1 MTQSIWDDGIQS
13 REEQHREEQHR
24 QKRMSILRVAARAF
38 NTQGYYKT
46 TLVSLADEL
55 NVTKPTLYYYV
66 KNKDD
71 ILDGI
76 LALAIEQFRELI
88 RSSAGLDAVG
98 LEKLRSFVLHYGE
111 LVTDDFGTCL
121 ILMRINAPEDKFRQ
135 PYHDL
140 SKEVYVGL
148 QNIIQS
154 GIEDGSIGEVDPKY
168 TASALVATLN
178 ETAYWHLAEGR
189 ESPKDAAGKFF
200 KVFENGLAAG

>member
-1 MTQSIWDDGIQS
+1 MSQTIWDDGIQS
-13 REEQHREEQHR
+13 REEEHKREQHR

-38 NTQGYYKT
+38 NTHGYYKA
-46 TLVSLADEL
+46 TLASLAQEL

-76 LALAIEQFRELI
+76 LAIAIEQFRELI
-88 RSSAGLDAVG
+88 RTSAELESIG
-98 LEKLRSFVLHYGE
+98 LEKLRSFVLNYAE

-121 ILMRINAPEDKFRQ
+121 ILMRINAPEEKFRQ

-148 QNIIQS
+148 QAIIQS
-154 GIEDGSIGEVDPKY
+154 GIEDGSIGPVDPKY

-178 ETAYWHLAEGR
+178 ETVYWHLVEGR
-189 ESPKDAAGKFF
+189 ESPKDAAVQFF
-200 KVFENGLAAG
+200 QVFEAGLKP

>member
-1 MTQSIWDDGIQS
+1 MAQTIWDDRIQS
-13 REEQHREEQHR
+13 REDEHKKEQHR

-46 TLVSLADEL
+46 TLASLAEEL

-76 LALAIEQFRELI
+76 LAIAIEQFLELI
-88 RSSAGLDAVG
+88 KSSADLDGSG
-98 LEKLRSFVLHYGE
+98 LEKLRSFVLNYGE

-121 ILMRINAPEDKFRQ
+121 ILMRISAPEEKFRQ

-140 SKEVYVGL
+140 SKEVYVSL
-148 QNIIQS
+148 QAIIQS
-154 GIEDGSIGEVDPKY
+154 GIEDGSIGDVDPKY

-178 ETAYWHLAEGR
+178 ETAYWHLVEGR
-189 ESPKDAAGKFF
+189 ESPKDAAAKFF
-200 KVFENGLAAG
+200 QVFERGLAAG